1 MSLFWVHE
9 SIIVQLHAMKIHHSD
24 IKIAFVLAHEDL
36 KDRYR
41 RSYAGMAWIVISF
54 VGFFGVKLLVF
65 SEILSNTKQIDY
77 SLWLLSGYYA
87 WMLLSG
93 LVLGGANSFN
103 SSRNF
108 ILSQNLPNWI
118 YILRNIIYHQLV
130 AIYTS
135 IGFFILLY
143 FTSFEF
149 HLHQILSLA
158 SLLMLYSILSFFW
171 SMFAGI
177 VTIFFKD
184 FYFFIE
190 TIMKILFFAT
200 PIFWIP
206 VEGSFLSDLNQ
217 YNIFFHLIQIFRMP
231 IMSGEIPVYSLYFVL
246 MATPL
251 FLLIGSYTYLRYSN
265 KISLKI

>member
-1 MSLFWVHE
+1 MVHE
-9 SIIVQLHAMKIHHSD
+9 VIKVSLASVKSHYPN
-24 IKIAFVLAHEDL
+24 IKIAFVLANEDL

-41 RSYAGMAWIVISF
+41 RSYAGMAWIVLSF

-65 SEILSNTKQIDY
+65 SEILNNSKQVDY
-77 SLWLLSGYYA
+77 SLWLLSGYFA
-87 WMLLSG
+87 WILLSG
-93 LVLGGANSFN
+93 LVLGGANSLN

-135 IGFFILLY
+135 IGFFTLLH
-143 FTSFEF
+143 FTTFEF
-149 HLHQILSLA
+149 HPSQILSLA
-158 SLLMLYSILSFFW
+158 SLLILYSLLSFFW

-177 VTIFFKD
+177 VTVFFKD

-190 TIMKILFFAT
+190 TVMKILFFAT

-206 VEGSFLSDLNQ
+206 VEGSFLSDINQ
-217 YNIFFHLIQIFRMP
+217 YNIFFHLIQIFRTP
-231 IMSGEIPVYSLYFVL
+231 IMSGEIPFYSLYIVL
-246 MATPL
+246 IAIPL
-251 FLLIGSYTYLRYSN
+251 FMLIGTYAYSKYN
-265 KISLKI
+265 KKISLQI

>member
-1 MSLFWVHE
+1 
-9 SIIVQLHAMKIHHSD
+9 MKIHYPS
-24 IKIAFVLAHEDL
+24 IKIAFTLAHEDL

-54 VGFFGVKLLVF
+54 VGFFGVKLLIF
-65 SEILSNTKQIDY
+65 SEILNNTKQIDY

-108 ILSQNLPNWI
+108 VLSQNLPNWI
-118 YILRNIIYHQLV
+118 YILRNIIYHRLV

-143 FTSFEF
+143 STTFEF
-149 HLHQILSLA
+149 HTSQILSLA
-158 SLLMLYSILSFFW
+158 SLLVLYPLLSFFW

-177 VTIFFKD
+177 VTVFFKD

-190 TIMKILFFAT
+190 TMMKILFFAT

-206 VEGSFLSDLNQ
+206 VEGSYLSDINQ

-231 IMSGEIPVYSLYFVL
+231 IMSGEISFYSLYFVL
-246 MATPL
+246 ITMPL
-251 FLLIGSYTYLRYSN
+251 FLLIGLYTYSKYN
-265 KISLKI
+265 KKISLKI